1 MTPAEDAETLEGLYR
16 KLNRRRYIHPDP
28 LEFLYGY
35 DDPGDREIVALV
47 ASSLAVGRVSL
58 ILKSVSIVLE
68 LMGPNPAHYL
78 SGARQKRMASSL
90 DGFKHRFITGRNIIA
105 LLMAAKQ
112 LIRRYGSLRECF
124 VAGMRGDDE
133 TVLPALKTFAG
144 HLIEAGDG
152 GCGWCVPNPLLSSAC
167 KRLNLMLRWLVRQD
181 EVDPGG
187 WTCVGAEKLIVPL
200 DTHMYKI
207 GLAMG
212 ATRRKSAD
220 MRTALEI
227 TAGFR
232 YIFPSDPV
240 KYDFALTRLG
250 IREEMDLLT
259 HLAQYTDDSREKAY
273 A

>member
-1 MTPAEDAETLEGLYR
+1 MTPAENAETLEGLYR
-16 KLNRRRYIHPDP
+16 RLNRRRYIHPDP
-28 LEFLYGY
+28 LEFLHDY
-35 DDPGDREIVALV
+35 DDQADLEVVALV

-58 ILKSVSIVLE
+58 ILKSVSIVLK
-68 LMGPNPAHYL
+68 LMGPNPARYL
-78 SGARQKRMASSL
+78 SGATQKRMVSSL
-90 DGFKHRFITGRNIIA
+90 DGFKHRFITGRNVIA
-105 LLMAAKQ
+105 LLTAAKQ
-112 LIRRYGSLRECF
+112 LIKRYGSLRECF
-124 VAGMRGDDE
+124 IAGMRADDE
-133 TVLPALKTFAG
+133 TVLGALKTFAG
-144 HLIEAGDG
+144 RLIEAGDG
-152 GCGWCVPNPLLSSAC
+152 GCGWCVPDPLRNSAC

-200 DTHMYKI
+200 DTHMHKI

-227 TAGFR
+227 TGEFR
-232 YIFPSDPV
+232 RISPNDPV

-250 IREEMDLLT
+250 IRDEMDLPAL
-259 HLAQYTDDSREKAY
+259 LAQYADDTRERAY